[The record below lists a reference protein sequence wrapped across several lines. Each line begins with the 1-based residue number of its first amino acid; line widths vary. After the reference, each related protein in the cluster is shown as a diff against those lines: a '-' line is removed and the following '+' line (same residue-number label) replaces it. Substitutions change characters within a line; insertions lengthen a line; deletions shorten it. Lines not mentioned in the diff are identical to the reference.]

1 MSDTGVVSDLRSFL
15 IVMQTVDNSKPEAD
29 RLNIGACVV
38 LLSSRE
44 VHGPSARKVQR
55 LTPKSMGVLLA
66 LARRAGQVVTR
77 DELFADVWPD
87 TMPTNDVLTQA
98 VTQLRKVF
106 AAADGG
112 DDNTP
117 YIETI
122 AKTGYRLLA
131 PVAWDEVDASSAM
144 PEESEIAAEAAAG
157 SEAVAATSD
166 KLARELRRK
175 LRRHVLLAV
184 GLVLLTSTIVMAWL
198 LWGHA
203 PPDAPTN
210 EVDASGTR
218 VVGSP
223 ARPYRLITSNAVFET
238 NPTLSPDGALVV
250 FAKEAEG
257 RSTLWIQSTG
267 STPPV
272 ALVATPADASDR
284 FPVWSPDGRQVAF
297 ARFLPH
303 AGCEVLLV
311 SATGGD
317 ARRATRCDGT
327 DMLSFSWSADGRS
340 LLFGSMSG
348 AYASRGIRT
357 LELASGRWSSLSYEM
372 GADDFDYAPQYSPD
386 GSKIGF
392 VRNPQVGDLWVMDAD
407 GSNAERLTND
417 AAEIRGWSWLH
428 SDEIVFGR
436 RVDSESRLYRLDVA
450 TRTLRDMGVDDA
462 RNPTVSRHG
471 GNLAFMRDRPQFGLF
486 RVPLM
491 EGAGQRVRLFASS
504 GRDSQ
509 PMVSPDGTQL
519 AFTSDRSGI
528 FALWWGRLAE
538 PDSLRVVEG
547 LRPEARQPMDWSSDA
562 HSLLVSG
569 RDADGLPG
577 IYEVMP
583 EDGRWKKLAVPVR
596 EPLQAIYGS
605 APGTLLVVERGDDER
620 MSLTL
625 FDRTQTPWKRVA
637 SLEGVSQARLD
648 RANNRVLF
656 TRLASG
662 GLWQAGSDLAAG
674 SVLPVNT
681 EVPTRWRYR
690 TWAVTGDG
698 RVGYMSIGNGCA
710 THFSVIAGAGA
721 GDSRC
726 LDTDKFSSGNGMS
739 LAPDGSAAFI
749 ALGIADGADIGV
761 MRVPKRAPRRVL
773 GFAKWLPWLEK
784 SLS

>member
-1 MSDTGVVSDLRSFL
+1 MH
-15 IVMQTVDNSKPEAD
+15 TVDNSKPEAD
-29 RLNIGACVV
+29 RLTIGTCAV

-44 VHGPSARKVQR
+44 VHGPGARKVQR
-55 LTPKSMGVLLA
+55 LTPKSVGVLLA

-77 DELFADVWPD
+77 EELFADVWPD

-112 DDNTP
+112 DDGTP

-131 PVAWDEVDASSAM
+131 PVVWEDADSVTR
-144 PEESEIAAEAAAG
+144 EENEIAAEAVAGNAAA
-157 SEAVAATSD
+157 SAVKTP
-166 KLARELRRK
+166 ARALHRK

-184 GLVLLTSTIVMAWL
+184 GLVLLTSTVVMAWL
-198 LWGHA
+198 LWGRA
-203 PPDAPTN
+203 SPDARGD

-223 ARPYRLITSNAVFET
+223 ARPYRLITSSAAFET
-238 NPTLSPDGALVV
+238 TPTLSPDGALVV

-272 ALVATPADASDR
+272 ALVATPANASDR
-284 FPVWSPDGRQVAF
+284 FPVWSPDGRQIAF
-297 ARFLPH
+297 ARFLPQ

-327 DMLSFSWSADGRS
+327 DMLSFSWSPDGRS
-340 LLFGSMSG
+340 LLFGSMTG
-348 AYASRGIRT
+348 AHASRGIRT
-357 LELASGRWSSLSYEM
+357 LELASGRWSSLSYER

-386 GSKIGF
+386 GSRIGF

-407 GSNAERLTND
+407 GGNAERLTNE

-471 GNLAFMRDRPQFGLF
+471 GNLAFSRDRPQYGLF
-486 RVPLM
+486 RVPLT
-491 EGAGQRVRLFASS
+491 EGGGPRVRLFASS
-504 GRDSQ
+504 GRDGQ

-519 AFTSDRSGI
+519 AFTSDRSGT
-528 FALWWGRLAE
+528 FALWWGRLDD
-538 PDSLRVVEG
+538 PGSLRVVEG
-547 LRPEARQPMDWSSDA
+547 LRPEARQPMDWSSDGR
-562 HSLLVSG
+562 SLLVSG

-596 EPLQAIYGS
+596 ETLQAIYGI

-620 MSLTL
+620 MTLTL
-625 FDRTQTPWKRVA
+625 FDRTQTPWKRMA
-637 SLEGVSQARLD
+637 ALEGVSQARLD
-648 RANNRVLF
+648 RAGNRVLF
-656 TRLASG
+656 TRLATG
-662 GLWQAGSDLAAG
+662 GLWQIGTDLAAD
-674 SVLPVNT
+674 SILALNT

-690 TWAVTGDG
+690 TWAVTGNG
-698 RVGYMSIGNGCA
+698 TVGYMSIGAGCA
-710 THFSVIAGAGA
+710 TQFSVIAGEGA
-721 GDSRC
+721 SRC

-749 ALGIADGADIGV
+749 ALGIAEGADIGV
-761 MRVPKRAPRRVL
+761 MRVPKRAPRRML
-773 GFAKWLPWLEK
+773 GVAKWLP
-784 SLS
+784 

>member
-1 MSDTGVVSDLRSFL
+1 MSALRFFL
-15 IVMQTVDNSKPEAD
+15 VVMQIVDNSKPED
-29 RLNIGACVV
+29 RVSIGACVV

-44 VHGPSARKVQR
+44 VHGPGTRKVQR
-55 LTPKSMGVLLA
+55 LTPKSVGVLLA

-77 DELFADVWPD
+77 EELFADVWPD

-112 DDNTP
+112 DDSAP

-131 PVAWDEVDASSAM
+131 PVAWDDAGTSGAALEGSGG
-144 PEESEIAAEAAAG
+144 AAEAAG
-157 SEAVAATSD
+157 TSEVASAAATQPTRA
-166 KLARELRRK
+166 LHRK
-175 LRRHVLLAV
+175 LRRRVLLVV
-184 GLVLLTSTIVMAWL
+184 GLVLLTSTVVMAWL
-198 LWGHA
+198 LWGRA
-203 PPDAPTN
+203 SPDASTD
-210 EVDASGTR
+210 EVDATGTR

-223 ARPYRLITSNAVFET
+223 ARPYRLITSNAAFET

-284 FPVWSPDGRQVAF
+284 FPVWSPDGRQIAF

-327 DMLSFSWSADGRS
+327 DMLSFSWSPDGRS
-340 LLFGSMSG
+340 LLFGSMTG

-386 GSKIGF
+386 GSRIGF

-407 GSNAERLTND
+407 GGNADRLTND

-450 TRTLRDMGVDDA
+450 TRTLSDMGVDDA
-462 RNPTVSRHG
+462 RNPAVSRHG
-471 GNLAFMRDRPQFGLF
+471 GNIAFTRDRPQFGLF
-486 RVPLM
+486 RVPLT
-491 EGAGQRVRLFASS
+491 EGGDQRRVRLFASS
-504 GRDSQ
+504 GRDAQ

-519 AFTSDRSGI
+519 AFTSDRSGT
-528 FALWWGRLAE
+528 FALWWGRLDD

-562 HSLLVSG
+562 RTLLVSG
-569 RDADGLPG
+569 RDAEGLPG
-577 IYEVMP
+577 IYEVVP
-583 EDGRWKKLAVPVR
+583 EDGRWKKLAVPVG
-596 EPLQAIYGS
+596 ETLQAIYGS
-605 APGTLLVVERGDDER
+605 APGTLLVVERGGDER
-620 MSLTL
+620 MTLTL
-625 FDRTQTPWKRVA
+625 FDRTQTPWKRMA

-648 RANNRVLF
+648 RAGNRVLF

-662 GLWQAGSDLAAG
+662 GLWQVGTDLAPD
-674 SVLPVNT
+674 SILSLNS

-690 TWAVTGDG
+690 TWAVAGSG
-698 RVGYMSIGNGCA
+698 MVGYVSIGTGCA
-710 THFSVIAGAGA
+710 TQFSVIAGDGA
-721 GDSRC
+721 SRC
-726 LDTDKFSSGNGMS
+726 LDADRFSSGNGMS

-761 MRVPKRAPRRVL
+761 MRVPKRAPRRML
-773 GFAKWLPWLEK
+773 GAAKWSPWLEK
-784 SLS
+784 PLS

>member
-1 MSDTGVVSDLRSFL
+1 MLDTGVVSGLRSFL

-44 VHGPSARKVQR
+44 VHGPNARKVQR
-55 LTPKSMGVLLA
+55 LTPKSLGVLLA

-112 DDNTP
+112 DDSTP

-131 PVAWDEVDASSAM
+131 PVVWDDVDTTGATM
-144 PEESEIAAEAAAG
+144 EGSEIAAEAAPR
-157 SEAVAATSD
+157 SDAASTIST
-166 KLARELRRK
+166 KPARELRRR

-184 GLVLLTSTIVMAWL
+184 GLVLLTSTVVMAWL
-198 LWGHA
+198 LWGRMS
-203 PPDAPTN
+203 PEAPTD

-223 ARPYRLITSNAVFET
+223 ARPYRLITSNAAFET

-284 FPVWSPDGRQVAF
+284 FPVWSPDGRQIAF

-327 DMLSFSWSADGRS
+327 DMLSFSWSTDGRS
-340 LLFGSMSG
+340 LLFGSMTG

-372 GADDFDYAPQYSPD
+372 GADDSDYAPQYSPD
-386 GSKIGF
+386 GSRIGF

-407 GSNAERLTND
+407 GGNAKWLTND

-486 RVPLM
+486 RVPFK

-509 PMVSPDGTQL
+509 PMVSPDGSQL
-519 AFTSDRSGI
+519 AFTSDRSGT

-547 LRPEARQPMDWSSDA
+547 LRPEARQPMDWSGDA
-562 HSLLVSG
+562 RSLLVSG

-596 EPLQAIYGS
+596 EPLQAIYGGT
-605 APGTLLVVERGDDER
+605 PGTLLVVERGDEER

-625 FDRTQTPWKRVA
+625 FDRTQTPWKRLA

-648 RANNRVLF
+648 RAGDRVLF
-656 TRLASG
+656 TRLGSS
-662 GLWQAGSDLAAG
+662 GLWQVKPDLAAG
-674 SVLPVNT
+674 SILPVNK

-690 TWAVTGDG
+690 TWAVTGNG
-698 RVGYMSIGNGCA
+698 TVGYMSIGAGCA
-710 THFSVIAGAGA
+710 SQFSVIVGDGA
-721 GDSRC
+721 SRC

-749 ALGIADGADIGV
+749 ALGIAEGADIGV
-761 MRVPKRAPRRVL
+761 MRVPKRAPRSVL
-773 GFAKWLPWLEK
+773 GVGKWLPWLEK
-784 SLS
+784 PLS

>member
-1 MSDTGVVSDLRSFL
+1 
-15 IVMQTVDNSKPEAD
+15 MQTVDNSRPEAD

-44 VHGPSARKVQR
+44 VHGPGARNVQR
-55 LTPKSMGVLLA
+55 LTPKSVGVLLV

-112 DDNTP
+112 DDSAP

-131 PVAWDEVDASSAM
+131 PVVWDETDLSGAT
-144 PEESEIAAEAAAG
+144 PENSEIAAAARSDVPA
-157 SEAVAATSD
+157 AVATST
-166 KLARELRRK
+166 KSARELRRK
-175 LRRHVLLAV
+175 LRRRVLLAV
-184 GLVLLTSTIVMAWL
+184 GLVLLASTVVMAWL
-198 LWGHA
+198 LWGRA
-203 PPDAPTN
+203 SPNSPGD

-223 ARPYRLITSNAVFET
+223 ARPYRLITSNAAFET
-238 NPTLSPDGALVV
+238 TPTLSPDGALVV
-250 FAKEAEG
+250 FAKEAVG

-272 ALVATPADASDR
+272 ALVTTPADASDR
-284 FPVWSPDGRQVAF
+284 FPVWSPDGRQIAF
-297 ARFLPH
+297 ARFMPH

-340 LLFGSMSG
+340 LLFGSMTG
-348 AYASRGIRT
+348 AYASRGIRS

-386 GSKIGF
+386 GSRIGF
-392 VRNPQVGDLWVMDAD
+392 VRNPQVGDLWMMDAD
-407 GSNAERLTND
+407 GSNAERLTDD

-462 RNPTVSRHG
+462 RNPAVSRHG
-471 GNLAFMRDRPQFGLF
+471 GNLAFTRDRPQFGLF
-486 RVPLM
+486 RIPLT
-491 EGAGQRVRLFASS
+491 EGGGERVRLFASS
-504 GRDSQ
+504 GRDAQ
-509 PMVSPDGTQL
+509 PMVSPDGAQL
-519 AFTSDRSGI
+519 AFTSDRSGT

-538 PDSLRVVEG
+538 PNSLRVVEG
-547 LRPEARQPMDWSSDA
+547 LRPEARQPMDWSSDS
-562 HSLLVSG
+562 HSLLVNG

-605 APGTLLVVERGDDER
+605 VPGTLLVVERSNDDR
-620 MSLTL
+620 MSLAL
-625 FDRTQTPWKRVA
+625 FDRTQTPWKRMA
-637 SLEGVSQARLD
+637 SLEGVSQVRLD
-648 RANNRVLF
+648 RVGNRVLF
-656 TRLASG
+656 TRLGSG
-662 GLWQAGSDLAAG
+662 GLWQAGPDLAAD
-674 SVLPVNT
+674 SILPVNK

-690 TWAVTGDG
+690 TWAVAGSG
-698 RVGYMSIGNGCA
+698 MIGYMSIGAGCA
-710 THFSVIAGAGA
+710 SQFSVIDGEGT
-721 GDSRC
+721 GTGRC
-726 LDTDKFSSGNGMS
+726 LDPSKFSSSNGMS

-749 ALGIADGADIGV
+749 ALGVADGADIGV

-773 GFAKWLPWLEK
+773 GVAKWLLWLEK
-784 SLS
+784 PLS

>member
-1 MSDTGVVSDLRSFL
+1 MSGLRSFL

-29 RLNIGACVV
+29 RLTIGACVV

-44 VHGPSARKVQR
+44 VHGPGARKVQR
-55 LTPKSMGVLLA
+55 LTPKSVGVLLA

-112 DDNTP
+112 DDSTP

-131 PVAWDEVDASSAM
+131 PVAWDDADASSIA
-144 PEESEIAAEAAAG
+144 PEENEDIAEADADASSDATAA
-157 SEAVAATSD
+157 AASTESTR
-166 KLARELRRK
+166 KLHRK
-175 LRRHVLLAV
+175 LRRHVLLVV
-184 GLVLLTSTIVMAWL
+184 GLVLLTSTLVMAWL
-198 LWGHA
+198 LWGRA
-203 PPDAPTN
+203 SPDAPADD
-210 EVDASGTR
+210 VDASGTR

-223 ARPYRLITSNAVFET
+223 ARPYRLITSNAAFET

-284 FPVWSPDGRQVAF
+284 FPVWSPDGRQIAF

-327 DMLSFSWSADGRS
+327 DMLSFSWSPDGRS
-340 LLFGSMSG
+340 LLFGSMTG

-386 GSKIGF
+386 GSRIGF
-392 VRNPQVGDLWVMDAD
+392 VRNPQVGDLWVMNAD
-407 GSNAERLTND
+407 GSNAEWLTND
-417 AAEIRGWSWLH
+417 AAEIRGWSWLR

-436 RVDSESRLYRLDVA
+436 RVDSESRLYRLDAA

-486 RVPLM
+486 RVPLT
-491 EGAGQRVRLFASS
+491 EGGGPRVRLFASS

-509 PMVSPDGTQL
+509 PMVSPDGAQL
-519 AFTSDRSGI
+519 AFTSDRSGT
-528 FALWWGRLAE
+528 FALWWGRLAD

-577 IYEVMP
+577 IYEVAP
-583 EDGRWKKLAVPVR
+583 EDGRWKKLPVPVR

-605 APGTLLVVERGDDER
+605 APGAVLVVERGDDER

-625 FDRTQTPWKRVA
+625 FDRTQTPWKRMA

-648 RANNRVLF
+648 RAGNRILF

-662 GLWQAGSDLAAG
+662 GLWQVAPDLTAD
-674 SVLPVNT
+674 SILPVNK

-690 TWAVTGDG
+690 TWAVTGNG
-698 RVGYMSIGNGCA
+698 SVGYMSIGAGCA
-710 THFSVIAGAGA
+710 SQFSVITGDGA
-721 GDSRC
+721 SRC
-726 LDTDKFSSGNGMS
+726 LDADKFSSGNGMS

-784 SLS
+784 PLS